1 MVYSN
6 HYLYVRTP
14 VVWTPLTEWSKIVE
28 SMQPKLLWCFLTVK
42 RSQCF
47 LIRCLSTWCSCSLT
61 PKVATA
67 LSSLSLTVKEV
78 TALAVVHWLSK
89 WLHLLRSFADSQNG
103 FISCSS
109 RSLTVKVDAALL
121 VSHWLS
127 KSVQLMLSF
136 PGSQSDFFSCSRSLT
151 VKVDAALCSRSLT
164 VKVVTAP
171 AVIHWQNCLD
181 R

>member
-1 MVYSN
+1 
-6 HYLYVRTP
+6 
-14 VVWTPLTEWSKIVE
+14 
-28 SMQPKLLWCFLTVK
+28 MQPKLLWCFLTVK

-47 LIRCLSTWCSCSLT
+47 LIRCLSTCCSCSLT

-109 RSLTVKVDAALL
+109 RSLTVKVDAALSSL
-121 VSHWLS
+121 
-127 KSVQLMLSF
+127 
-136 PGSQSDFFSCSRSLT
+136 SLT
-151 VKVDAALCSRSLT
+151 VKECTAHAVVPWLSKWLFLLQSFSDCQSGCSPLQSFTDCQSGYSPCCNSLT
-164 VKVVTAP
+164 E
-171 AVIHWQNCLD
+171 LLG
-181 R
+181 

>member
-1 MVYSN
+1 
-6 HYLYVRTP
+6 
-14 VVWTPLTEWSKIVE
+14 
-28 SMQPKLLWCFLTVK
+28 MQPKLLWCFLTVK

-121 VSHWLS
+121 VYLWRSKWMQLFLVSHWLS

-136 PGSQSDFFSCSRSLT
+136 PGSQSDFISCSRSLT

>member
-1 MVYSN
+1 
-6 HYLYVRTP
+6 
-14 VVWTPLTEWSKIVE
+14 
-28 SMQPKLLWCFLTVK
+28 MQPKLLWCFLTVK

-47 LIRCLSTWCSCSLT
+47 LIRCLSTCCSCSLT

-109 RSLTVKVDAALL
+109 RSLTVKVDAAL
-121 VSHWLS
+121 SSLS
-127 KSVQLMLSF
+127 LTVKECIQLMLSV
-136 PGSQSDFFSCSRSLT
+136 PGSQSDFISCSRSLT